1 MPEAELEEEPVVELG
16 AEVSEYPEIN
26 FGEYVSVDDEVI
38 TSGSRSLDDIIEDQ
52 TPEKTADEQSENE
65 MEEEPDVPIP
75 SRHQTLT
82 AIDMIRRYLQSDKLD
97 SSDSDLSNLISLENL
112 ILRNTKQ
119 LQQKTLDDFFIRL

>member
-26 FGEYVSVDDEVI
+26 FGKYVSVDDEVI